1 MAAAGTARQGVGRA
15 LHCAEGL
22 WQGPARAQGVAD
34 KEVEL
39 GLILT

>member
-22 WQGPARAQGVAD
+22 WQDPARAQGVAD
-34 KEVEL
+34 EEVEL
-39 GLILT
+39 GLALT